1 MKLFILGGT
10 GNTGWR
16 LISMA
21 LGRGHAVTAYVRSRE
36 KLHALLGEHL
46 EHLEVIEGDIADTV
60 GLTSAM
66 RGHDAVINAAGNA
79 QDGARYPPLVEAVIS
94 AAETALPAGGRFW
107 LFGGA
112 AVLDVPGTDHTMLR
126 FRQVPKIFQ
135 AHAVNLARVTRSD
148 LDWSMLC
155 PGPMVDAAD
164 GTPHDGLRL
173 SRDTWPVERP
183 GFTKVLPGPAL
194 LVAFMQKMPELT
206 IAYEDAA
213 KVILDHLEPGG
224 PFSCA
229 RVGVALPKGL
239 TLHKQKIMR
248 SDLSS

>member
-10 GNTGWR
+10 GNTGRR
-16 LISMA
+16 LITMA
-21 LGRGHAVTAYVRSRE
+21 LARGHAVTAYVRSRE
-36 KLHALLGEHL
+36 KLLSVLGEIPDGL
-46 EHLEVIEGDIADTV
+46 DAVVGDIADAET
-60 GLTSAM
+60 LIAAM
-66 RGHDAVINAAGNA
+66 RGHDCVINSAGNA
-79 QDGARYPPLVEAVIS
+79 QDGASYQPLVEAVIS
-94 AAETALPAGGRFW
+94 AAEAALPAGGRFW

-126 FRQVPKIFQ
+126 FRQVPEVFQ
-135 AHAVNLARVTRSD
+135 AHAVNLARVARTG

-173 SRDTWPVERP
+173 SKNTWPVERP
-183 GFTKVLPGPAL
+183 GFTRLLPGPAL
-194 LVAFMQKMPELT
+194 LVAFMQKMPEMT
-206 IAYEDAA
+206 ITYEDAA
-213 KVILDHLEPGG
+213 KVILDNLEPGG

-239 TLHKQKIMR
+239 KLHKQDAMR
-248 SDLSS
+248 APSA